1 MRGVVEGD
9 GFDLAQLFAEHS
21 DFGGG
26 EIEMHFAFE
35 ELETEFL
42 KDLLTRLYVKK
53 EIHENRKRD
62 SCLGDRVGIALR
74 CGQTISRVR
83 HDENQARF
91 VLREGVK
98 ALGEVFQ
105 VQHDRLGHHVFS
117 VCRCEM
123 ALFFASSTKAPRP
136 RRRWRTG

>member
-35 ELETEFL
+35 ELKTEFL

-53 EIHENRKRD
+53 KFMRIENGILALAIAWALH
-62 SCLGDRVGIALR
+62 CAADR
-74 CGQTISRVR
+74 
-83 HDENQARF
+83 
-91 VLREGVK
+91 
-98 ALGEVFQ
+98 
-105 VQHDRLGHHVFS
+105 
-117 VCRCEM
+117 
-123 ALFFASSTKAPRP
+123 P
-136 RRRWRTG
+136 